1 MAKKKKY
8 LIETSAVPVALG
20 ESTPAHCQHFRD
32 AVADGHFYTSGYI
45 RQEFIRRWILYC
57 IKMAFRIDY
66 FQDLPSAM
74 HHLNQEFS
82 IRDVKTQ
89 NYLLAE
95 MLRKKGSVHSGRDM
109 AKEFARLAIG
119 QLRKFDRKF
128 PRHTTNS
135 CKCKVGGKELKVDFN
150 HLFDDLRDFRRLFDP
165 VDDCEVNAFLGLS
178 KSGKGAR
185 LLREDQVQ
193 ETKSGKNLAK
203 LKAAER
209 WITCTQCATIGDAV
223 IALEQPPS
231 WCLVHIDKDFRL
243 LCRATGRPNKEIP
256 AERAIQSNLPKIE

>member
-1 MAKKKKY
+1 MAKKKY

-20 ESTPAHCQHFRD
+20 ESTPAHGEHFRD
-32 AVADGHFYTSGYI
+32 AVADGQSYTSVYI
-45 RQEFIRRWILYC
+45 RQEFIRRWILYG
-57 IKMAFRIDY
+57 IKMAFRIDH

-95 MLRKKGSVHSGRDM
+95 MLRRKGSVHSGRDM
-109 AKEFARLAIG
+109 AKEFARLAIA
-119 QLRKFDRKF
+119 QLRKFDRQF
-128 PRHTTNS
+128 SSRTSNS

-150 HLFDDLRDFRRLFDP
+150 HLFDDLRAFRRLFDS

-185 LLREDQVQ
+185 LLEVDGVQ
-193 ETKSGKNLAK
+193 RTKAGENLAK
-203 LKAAER
+203 LKAGDK
-209 WITCTQCATIGDAV
+209 WITCTQCARIGDAV
-223 IALEQPPS
+223 IALDQPRS
-231 WCLVHIDKDFRL
+231 WYLVHIDKDFPI
-243 LCRATGRPNKEIP
+243 LCKATGRQHKQILS
-256 AERAIQSNLPKIE
+256 ERAVDTDVPKID